1 MACSSEERKKN
12 SFDGKDSVES
22 PDGRP
27 IVNVDEDEEKWKRR
41 ERWWRREFKF
51 REGEELARRI
61 REATNHGT
69 GVSVVGRKVSLE
81 GRRGPGVRGELG
93 GAAIT
98 GMVESEEHRWR
109 QETGR
114 AEGGRREGGKGG
126 GRAYGRL
133 QTRGATC
140 FMTSVHHIAPVS

>member
-12 SFDGKDSVES
+12 SFDGKDSVEF

-41 ERWWRREFKF
+41 ERRWRREFKF
-51 REGEELARRI
+51 REGKELARRI

-81 GRRGPGVRGELG
+81 GRRGPG
-93 GAAIT
+93 
-98 GMVESEEHRWR
+98 
-109 QETGR
+109 
-114 AEGGRREGGKGG
+114 
-126 GRAYGRL
+126 
-133 QTRGATC
+133 
-140 FMTSVHHIAPVS
+140 

>member
-1 MACSSEERKKN
+1 M
-12 SFDGKDSVES
+12 
-22 PDGRP
+22 
-27 IVNVDEDEEKWKRR
+27 
-41 ERWWRREFKF
+41 
-51 REGEELARRI
+51 
-61 REATNHGT
+61 
-69 GVSVVGRKVSLE
+69 E
-81 GRRGPGVRGELG
+81 GRFRWKVEEGRGELG

-114 AEGGRREGGKGG
+114 PEGGRREGGKGE